1 MAANDNRPAC
11 LPLNAKD
18 VEDIL
23 AKAQTIKEM
32 LEIAIATA
40 KQNVQL
46 INDAKMKTVP
56 SQGSP

>member
-23 AKAQTIKEM
+23 AKAQSIKEM
-32 LEIAIATA
+32 LEIAIAVA
-40 KQNVQL
+40 KQHVQG
-46 INDAKMKTVP
+46 
-56 SQGSP
+56 QRR